1 MFPSQLLG
9 CTACNIV
16 VYCRSGSRS
25 KQAADKLP
33 SLGFTGGI
41 YDGLGIN
48 QWEGAGYPLVRTPS
62 RDDPA
67 CAQVPGVCRWQLAPA
82 PSYPPNVPDA
92 APQVN
97 PSPSLSLSLSLSLS
111 PLALARALVA
121 LLLPNPNP
129 IRRSAR
135 RRRPPRRVH
144 PSARR
149 LSRREA
155 AAVPSPA
162 CSRPS
167 CSASPASWRWPARQH
182 NGLDYWYRVRDHHRP
197 PVSSAGGPVL
207 RARAAARG
215 VGAWRTRRVCGC
227 TACPPS
233 PRDRSEK
240 ENLLFG

>member
-182 NGLDYWYRVRDHHRP
+182 NDYWYRVRDHHRP

-215 VGAWRTRRVCGC
+215 VGAWRTRRVWGMHRMP
-227 TACPPS
+227 AEPK
-233 PRDRSEK
+233 R
-240 ENLLFG
+240 